1 MLTPDQWAVIRDLG
15 FGGLLAITLVGGFR
29 GLYVWRWQY
38 RALETDRDFWRNLAL
53 RAVPLAEKATDVALS
68 EKRDA

>member
-15 FGGLLAITLVGGFR
+15 FGGLLTVALIGGFR
-29 GLYVWRWQY
+29 GWYVWAWTFRK
-38 RALETDRDFWRNLAL
+38 LEADRDFWRDFAL
-53 RAVPLAEKATDVALS
+53 RVVPLAEKATDVALQ